1 MATAI
6 KAGRTDDVQG
16 KLKTLQTPRS
26 VCVLCVTKPE
36 SEPWIS
42 SMSRPNKG
50 RPRQATREPTVPGR
64 FHQLPSNYTFHT
76 CMQ

>member
-6 KAGRTDDVQG
+6 KAGRTDDVQR

-26 VCVLCVTKPE
+26 VCVLYVTKQNLNPGY
-36 SEPWIS
+36 PAC
-42 SMSRPNKG
+42 PVQTKG
-50 RPRQATREPTVPGR
+50 RPRQATRETTVPGR
-64 FHQLPSNYTFHT
+64 FHQLPSDYTFHT

>member
-6 KAGRTDDVQG
+6 KAGRTDRCPEETENLADSQVC
-16 KLKTLQTPRS
+16 LCALRNQT
-26 VCVLCVTKPE
+26 E

-42 SMSRPNKG
+42 SVSRPNKG
-50 RPRQATREPTVPGR
+50 RPRQATRETTVPGR
-64 FHQLPSNYTFHT
+64 FHQLPSDYAFHT